1 MRSIFL
7 PEVIRN
13 AQKKKKKEVDL
24 TENGSHDILF
34 LYNLMIHVLL
44 KLKDQDMP
52 RISQEGRKDKRNQVN

>member
-7 PEVIRN
+7 PEVISN
-13 AQKKKKKEVDL
+13 AQKKKVDL

-52 RISQEGRKDKRNQVN
+52 RISQEGIKDKRNQVN

>member
-7 PEVIRN
+7 PEVISN
-13 AQKKKKKEVDL
+13 AKKKKVDL

-52 RISQEGRKDKRNQVN
+52 RISQRG